1 MKENKMNTQ
10 DIFYD
15 LLNAIYNNDRV
26 ATNEKL
32 LQLLEL
38 NKSNESLPTVE
49 KIYRFGGSYQV
60 WRKSVK
66 QGGIVTFTENN
77 Q

>member
-1 MKENKMNTQ
+1 MNTQ
-10 DIFYD
+10 VIFYD

-26 ATNEKL
+26 IVNEKL

-49 KIYRFGGSYQV
+49 KIYRFGCSYQV
-60 WRKSVK
+60 WGKSVK
-66 QGGIVTFTENN
+66 QSGIVTSTENPN
-77 Q
+77 E

>member
-1 MKENKMNTQ
+1 MNTQ

>member
-1 MKENKMNTQ
+1 MNTQ
-10 DIFYD
+10 VMLCD
-15 LLNAIYNNDRV
+15 LLNAIYHNDRV
-26 ATNEKL
+26 AVNEKL
-32 LQLLEL
+32 LLLLEL

-60 WRKSVK
+60 WGKPASDRSCSK
-66 QGGIVTFTENN
+66 QTENN